1 MWWQLALESVVKR
14 LSTSC
19 GNSKEMASLI
29 KLVTPGFWLAKV
41 NPGYRRDGVVLALR
55 QPAAG
60 ADI

>member
-1 MWWQLALESVVKR
+1 METVFDALKALKRASSQVVAASLGIVVKR

-41 NPGYRRDGVVLALR
+41 NPG
-55 QPAAG
+55 
-60 ADI
+60 